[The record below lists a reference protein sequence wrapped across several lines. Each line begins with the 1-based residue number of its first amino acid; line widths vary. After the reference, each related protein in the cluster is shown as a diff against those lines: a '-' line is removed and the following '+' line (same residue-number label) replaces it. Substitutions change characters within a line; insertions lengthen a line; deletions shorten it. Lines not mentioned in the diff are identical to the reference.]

1 MSTYAHLT
9 VSEGSREPCA
19 TRYDFDSPYFLLILM
34 ALPDRADVP
43 LASALPRTPS
53 RPRAVTIV
61 RPGEPAEAEGLVA
74 NLIDRG
80 PGLRVELLLDDGTSA
95 VAFLPK
101 LDVSWLDLRA
111 GDIVPVQRVA
121 A

>member
-1 MSTYAHLT
+1 
-9 VSEGSREPCA
+9 
-19 TRYDFDSPYFLLILM
+19 M
-34 ALPDRADVP
+34 AFPDRADIP
-43 LASALPRTPS
+43 TPPDLLRPRS
-53 RPRAVTIV
+53 RPRPVTIV
-61 RPGEPAEAEGLVA
+61 APGEPAEAEGLVA
-74 NLIDRG
+74 KLVDRG

-111 GDIVPVQRVA
+111 GDIVPVRRVA

>member
-1 MSTYAHLT
+1 
-9 VSEGSREPCA
+9 
-19 TRYDFDSPYFLLILM
+19 M
-34 ALPDRADVP
+34 ALPNRSFTP
-43 LASALPRTPS
+43 LPSPLPRTPS
-53 RPRAVTIV
+53 RPRPVTIV
-61 RPGEPAEAEGLVA
+61 GHGDPADAEGLVA
-74 NLIDRG
+74 KLIDRG

-111 GDIVPVQRVA
+111 GDVVPVRRVA

>member
-1 MSTYAHLT
+1 
-9 VSEGSREPCA
+9 
-19 TRYDFDSPYFLLILM
+19 M
-34 ALPDRADVP
+34 ALPDRSDTP
-43 LASALPRTPS
+43 LPSALPRTPS
-53 RPRAVTIV
+53 RPRPVTIV
-61 RPGEPAEAEGLVA
+61 GHGDPADAEGLVA
-74 NLIDRG
+74 KLLDRG

-111 GDIVPVQRVA
+111 GDVVPVRRVA